1 MAVVGLT
8 RPASGF
14 GKGTAMFATAAT
26 IELNGLLWD
35 SASYRAVTSCRRA
48 QADFLFLQ
56 MAAGIRLRGL
66 PNKGLG

>member
-26 IELNGLLWD
+26 IELNGFLLDKRRGGVLD
-35 SASYRAVTSCRRA
+35 SDLLALVEFVTMNAICHLYTRQIA
-48 QADFLFLQ
+48 
-56 MAAGIRLRGL
+56 
-66 PNKGLG
+66 